1 MNLTFKEMMDV
12 FAGAG
17 VANLEKLPDDTT
29 SKAKFAK
36 LFRQFSTYLQ
46 AAEIQGFDW
55 KDIVDEDE
63 DDGES
68 IYIKVLPTED
78 MYNILL
84 QRYKELRKKDSDSSS
99 DDGDDNG
106 EITFEIDPY
115 LTELKTET
123 IDYNYMNSR
132 FEKWLKALQQ
142 PNVSEEELNDTL
154 EQLHNSF
161 AFLSQEDQKMANLFL
176 HDVQTGDAILQEG
189 LTLQDYIYRYSN
201 DAKRSQ
207 IERLSKY
214 FGVDVD
220 LVNALL
226 NANVTKENINEY
238 GRFDALKASVIK
250 EDAQEYFACTEGE
263 KMPMFKVNNRVNSFL
278 EDFILSGGK
287 DIKEPENWDR

>member
-1 MNLTFKEMMDV
+1 
-12 FAGAG
+12 
-17 VANLEKLPDDTT
+17 
-29 SKAKFAK
+29 
-36 LFRQFSTYLQ
+36 
-46 AAEIQGFDW
+46 
-55 KDIVDEDE
+55 
-63 DDGES
+63 
-68 IYIKVLPTED
+68 
-78 MYNILL
+78 
-84 QRYKELRKKDSDSSS
+84 
-99 DDGDDNG
+99 
-106 EITFEIDPY
+106 
-115 LTELKTET
+115 
-123 IDYNYMNSR
+123 
-132 FEKWLKALQQ
+132 
-142 PNVSEEELNDTL
+142 
-154 EQLHNSF
+154 
-161 AFLSQEDQKMANLFL
+161 MANSFL